1 MWGLGYF
8 WGGVGCVDEN
18 TRVTELTCWNK
29 DESCEWIPCKMFF
42 LPKYREE
49 REKYEAKR
57 GTPWKVSWTIR
68 S

>member
-1 MWGLGYF
+1 M
-8 WGGVGCVDEN
+8 DEN
-18 TRVTELTCWNK
+18 TRVTDLTCGNK

-57 GTPWKVSWTIR
+57 GTPWKVS
-68 S
+68 